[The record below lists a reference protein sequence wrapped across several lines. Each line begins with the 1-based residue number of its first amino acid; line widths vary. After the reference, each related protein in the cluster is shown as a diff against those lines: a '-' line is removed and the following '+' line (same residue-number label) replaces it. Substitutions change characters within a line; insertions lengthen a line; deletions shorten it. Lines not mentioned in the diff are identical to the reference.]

1 MIHLMGYD
9 KDNDVYDELNKGD
22 KPSMESLA
30 KRVMEKHKV
39 TELISSCGDPYDWFE
54 LWDDEDEDYVKYI
67 TSENLEE
74 DI

>member
-9 KDNDVYDELNKGD
+9 KDNDVYDELNNGD

-39 TELISSCGDPYDWFE
+39 TELISR
-54 LWDDEDEDYVKYI
+54 
-67 TSENLEE
+67 
-74 DI
+74 

>member
-9 KDNDVYDELNKGD
+9 KDNDVYNELNKGD
-22 KPSMESLA
+22 KTSMESLA

-67 TSENLEE
+67 TSEDLEE